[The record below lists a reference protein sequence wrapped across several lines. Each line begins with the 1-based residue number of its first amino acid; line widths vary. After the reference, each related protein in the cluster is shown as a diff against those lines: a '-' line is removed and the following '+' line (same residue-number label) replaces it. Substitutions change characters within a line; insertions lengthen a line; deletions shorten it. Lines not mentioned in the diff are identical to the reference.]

1 MKTYHVAGKKYLQ
14 DRYLLK
20 DLYPKIQKELLKF
33 NSKVNVCR
41 SPYSPGPVSQEQ
53 LPIAGEEKC
62 PGSFQVSIKPGAAF
76 GTLGSRS
83 QIAETERSR
92 YYFPKTTV
100 PLNFHFC
107 AGNLGQFGGG
117 EGEG

>member
-33 NSKVNVCR
+33 NSKVDVCR

-53 LPIAGEEKC
+53 LPVAGEGEKC
-62 PGSFQVSIKPGAAF
+62 PGSFQVLTSSPSSLVGLQDSWS
-76 GTLGSRS
+76 LGSDPNRLR
-83 QIAETERSR
+83 EEGGK
-92 YYFPKTTV
+92 FPGS
-100 PLNFHFC
+100 LQ
-107 AGNLGQFGGG
+107 G
-117 EGEG
+117 